1 VAGFNGRVEAALAR
15 RDRMASCRLRG
26 KFLACRANDTF
37 QRGDAMTQSKG
48 NSGGPSRRRVI
59 KGTAA
64 AALGLAAPTFL
75 RIGSALAAYPDRPI
89 KIVVAN
95 TPGGPS
101 DIIARILA
109 AEMAGPLGTSVFVEN
124 KGGAGGNIGM
134 GFAARAEPDG
144 YTILLT
150 TSAYVVNPGLY
161 NSIPYD
167 PFKDFVAICE
177 PAVNPH
183 VFTVKKDHPAKTM
196 KELVAMAKAA
206 QDKYNFSTPPIG
218 TVPQLQVELLKLREG
233 LQKVATSVYKGGGDA
248 IKALLSG
255 EVQISSGTLA
265 PAFPH
270 MKAGTIKAL
279 AQTGSSRWVGIPDVP
294 TMGEAGF
301 KDFVFQTYCAMVA
314 PAKVPPE
321 IVAKLE
327 KTVLAILAKP
337 EMKKKLTDAGF
348 EVTALTAK
356 GHAERIAKEV
366 PMFKKIIEDA
376 GIKKL

>member
-1 VAGFNGRVEAALAR
+1 MTHSD
-15 RDRMASCRLRG
+15 DRIGTA
-26 KFLACRANDTF
+26 
-37 QRGDAMTQSKG
+37 
-48 NSGGPSRRRVI
+48 SRRRVL
-59 KGTAA
+59 KAA
-64 AALGLAAPTFL
+64 GALTVGFAAPTL
-75 RIGSALAAYPDRPI
+75 LSIGSALAAYPDRPI

-109 AEMAGPLGTSVFVEN
+109 VEMQQILGASVFVEN

-134 GFAARAEPDG
+134 GFAARADADG

-150 TSAYVVNPGLY
+150 TSAFVVNPGLY
-161 NSIPYD
+161 NTLPYD

-183 VFTVKKDHPAKTM
+183 VFTVKADHPAKTM
-196 KELVAMAKAA
+196 KELVALAKAA
-206 QDKYNFSTPPIG
+206 PDKYNISTPPIG
-218 TVPQLQVELLKLREG
+218 TTPQLQAEVLKLREG
-233 LQKVATSVYKGGGDA
+233 LQKMATSVYKGGGDA
-248 IKALLSG
+248 IKALLTG

-270 MKAGTIKAL
+270 MKAGTIRAL
-279 AQTGSSRWVGIPDVP
+279 AQTGAKRWVGLPNVP

-301 KDFVFQTYCAMVA
+301 SDFVFDTYCAMVA

-321 IVAKLE
+321 NIAKLE
-327 KTVLAILAKP
+327 TTVLQILAKP
-337 EMKKKLTDAGF
+337 EMQKKLTEAGF
-348 EVTALTAK
+348 EITAKDAK
-356 GHAERIAKEV
+356 GHAARIAKEV
-366 PMFKKIIEDA
+366 PMYKKIIEDA

>member
-1 VAGFNGRVEAALAR
+1 MAGI
-15 RDRMASCRLRG
+15 
-26 KFLACRANDTF
+26 ANDAANPYAAAESL
-37 QRGDAMTQSKG
+37 QRPPSVRSIAMTKIRY
-48 NSGGPSRRRVI
+48 SGSALSRRRVI
-59 KGTAA
+59 KGAG
-64 AALGLAAPTFL
+64 ALSAGIAAPSIL
-75 RIGSALAAYPDRPI
+75 HIGSALAAYPDRPI

-109 AEMAGPLGTSVFVEN
+109 AEMTGPLGTSVFVEN

-183 VFTVKKDHPAKTM
+183 VFTVKADHPAKSM
-196 KELVAMAKAA
+196 KDLVALAKANP
-206 QDKYNFSTPPIG
+206 DKYNISTPPIG
-218 TVPQLQVELLKLREG
+218 TTPQLQAEVLKLREG
-233 LQKVATSVYKGGGDA
+233 LQKMATSVYKGGGDA

-279 AQTGSSRWVGIPDVP
+279 AQTGASRWAGLPDIP
-294 TMGEAGF
+294 TMGEQGY
-301 KDFVFQTYCAMVA
+301 KDFVFDTYCAMVA

-321 IVAKLE
+321 YIAKLE
-327 KTVLAILAKP
+327 KTVLDILAKP
-337 EMKKKLTDAGF
+337 EMKKKLTEAGF
-348 EVTALTAK
+348 QITAKTGK

-366 PMFKKIIEDA
+366 PMYKDIIQKA
-376 GIKKL
+376 GIKRI

>member
-1 VAGFNGRVEAALAR
+1 
-15 RDRMASCRLRG
+15 
-26 KFLACRANDTF
+26 
-37 QRGDAMTQSKG
+37 MTQSMDKAG
-48 NSGGPSRRRVI
+48 LPSRRRVL
-59 KGTAA
+59 KATAA
-64 AALGLAAPTFL
+64 VIAGFAAPTFL
-75 RIGSALAAYPDRPI
+75 RIGSALAAYPERPI

-134 GFAARAEPDG
+134 GYAARAEPDG

-150 TSAYVVNPGLY
+150 TSAFVVNPGLY
-161 NSIPYD
+161 NSLPYD
-167 PFKDFVAICE
+167 PFKDFVAVCE

-183 VFTVKKDHPAKTM
+183 VFTVKADHPAKTM
-196 KELVAMAKAA
+196 KELVGIAKANP
-206 QDKYNFSTPPIG
+206 DKYNFSTPPIG

-248 IKALLSG
+248 IKALLTG

-270 MKAGTIKAL
+270 IKAGTIKAL
-279 AQTGSSRWVGIPDVP
+279 AQTGPARWVGLPNVP

-301 KDFVFQTYCAMVA
+301 SDFVFDTYCALVA
-314 PAKVPPE
+314 PAKVAPE
-321 IVAKLE
+321 NVAKLE
-327 KTVLAILAKP
+327 KAVLAILAKP

-348 EVTALTAK
+348 EVTAKDAK
-356 GHAERIAKEV
+356 GHAARIAKEV
-366 PMFKKIIEDA
+366 PMYKKIIADA

>member
-1 VAGFNGRVEAALAR
+1 MTDTN
-15 RDRMASCRLRG
+15 DRNRG
-26 KFLACRANDTF
+26 T
-37 QRGDAMTQSKG
+37 
-48 NSGGPSRRRVI
+48 SRRRVL
-59 KGTAA
+59 KGAA
-64 AALGLAAPTFL
+64 AVTLGLAAPTVL
-75 RIGSALAAYPDRPI
+75 RIGPALASYPERPI

-101 DIIARILA
+101 DIIARMIA
-109 AEMAGPLGTSVFVEN
+109 AEMAAPLKTSVVVEN
-124 KGGAGGNIGM
+124 RGGAGGNIGM

-161 NSIPYD
+161 NSLPYD
-167 PFKDFVAICE
+167 PFKDFVPICE

-183 VFTVKKDHPAKTM
+183 VFTVKNDHPAKSM
-196 KELVAMAKAA
+196 KELIALAKAS

-233 LQKVATSVYKGGGDA
+233 LPKVATSVYKGGGDA
-248 IKALLSG
+248 IKALLTG

-279 AQTGSSRWVGIPDVP
+279 AQTGASRWSGLPDVP
-294 TMGEAGF
+294 TMAESGF
-301 KDFVFQTYCAMVA
+301 NDFVFETFCALVA

-321 IVAKLE
+321 IVGRLE
-327 KTVLAILAKP
+327 KTVLDILAKP
-337 EMKKKLTDAGF
+337 EMRKKLTEAGF
-348 EVTALTAK
+348 EITAKTAK
-356 GHAERIAKEV
+356 GHGNRIAKEV
-366 PMFKKIIEDA
+366 PMFTKIIADA

>member
-1 VAGFNGRVEAALAR
+1 MSKIRLPGTAL
-15 RDRMASCRLRG
+15 
-26 KFLACRANDTF
+26 
-37 QRGDAMTQSKG
+37 
-48 NSGGPSRRRVI
+48 SRRRVI
-59 KGTAA
+59 KGAGA
-64 AALGLAAPTFL
+64 LAAGIAAPGVL
-75 RIGSALAAYPDRPI
+75 HIGAAWAAYPDRPI

-101 DIIARILA
+101 DIIARMLA
-109 AEMAGPLGTSVFVEN
+109 AEMAGPLGQSVFIEN

-144 YTILLT
+144 YTLLLT

-161 NSIPYD
+161 KSIPYD
-167 PFKDFVAICE
+167 PFKDFVPICE

-183 VFTVKKDHPAKTM
+183 VFTVKADHPAKSM
-196 KELVAMAKAA
+196 KELVAMVKANP
-206 QDKYNFSTPPIG
+206 DKYNISTPPIG
-218 TVPQLQVELLKLREG
+218 TTPQLQVEVLKLREG
-233 LQKVATSVYKGGGDA
+233 LQKMATVVFKGGGDA

-279 AQTGSSRWVGIPDVP
+279 AQTGATRWVGLPDVP

-301 KDFVFQTYCAMVA
+301 KDFVFDTYCALVA
-314 PAKVPPE
+314 PAKTPPE
-321 IVAKLE
+321 IVARLE
-327 KTVLAILAKP
+327 KTVLDILAKP

-348 EVTALTAK
+348 QITALDGK
-356 GHAERIAKEV
+356 GHAARIAREVAMYKE
-366 PMFKKIIEDA
+366 IIQKA
-376 GIKKL
+376 GIKQIG

>member
-1 VAGFNGRVEAALAR
+1 MAPAGQER
-15 RDRMASCRLRG
+15 RNSG
-26 KFLACRANDTF
+26 EK
-37 QRGDAMTQSKG
+37 AMTRSNDKTTL
-48 NSGGPSRRRVI
+48 SRRRVL
-59 KGTAA
+59 KAATATAA
-64 AALGLAAPTFL
+64 GLAAPTFL
-75 RIGSALAAYPDRPI
+75 GLTSALAAYPDRPI

-150 TSAYVVNPGLY
+150 TSAFAVNPGLY
-161 NSIPYD
+161 NSLPYD

-183 VFTVKKDHPAKTM
+183 VFTVKADHPAKTM
-196 KELVAMAKAA
+196 KELVSMAKANA
-206 QDKYNFSTPPIG
+206 DKYNFSTPPIG

-279 AQTGSSRWVGIPDVP
+279 AQTGAARWVGLPNVP

-301 KDFVFQTYCAMVA
+301 NDFVFDTYCAMVA

-321 IVAKLE
+321 HIAKLE
-327 KTVLAILAKP
+327 KTVLAILARP

-348 EVTALTAK
+348 EVTAKDAK
-356 GHAERIAKEV
+356 GHAARIAKEV
-366 PMFKKIIEDA
+366 PMYKKIIADA

>member
-1 VAGFNGRVEAALAR
+1 
-15 RDRMASCRLRG
+15 
-26 KFLACRANDTF
+26 
-37 QRGDAMTQSKG
+37 MTQSKDK
-48 NSGGPSRRRVI
+48 PVAASRRRVL
-59 KGTAA
+59 KGAA
-64 AALGLAAPTFL
+64 AITAGLAAPTFL
-75 RIGSALAAYPDRPI
+75 RIGSALAAYPDRPL

-109 AEMAGPLGTSVFVEN
+109 AEMQPLLGASVFVEN

-150 TSAYVVNPGLY
+150 TSAFVVNPGLY
-161 NSIPYD
+161 NTLPYD

-183 VFTVKKDHPAKTM
+183 VFTVKADHPAKTM
-196 KELVAMAKAA
+196 KELVALAKANP
-206 QDKYNFSTPPIG
+206 DKYNISTPPIG
-218 TVPQLQVELLKLREG
+218 TTPQLQAEVLKLREG
-233 LQKVATSVYKGGGDA
+233 LQKMATSVYKGGGDA
-248 IKALLSG
+248 IKALLTG

-270 MKAGTIKAL
+270 MKAGTIRAL
-279 AQTGSSRWVGIPDVP
+279 AQTGAARWVGLPDVP
-294 TMGEAGF
+294 TMGEQGY
-301 KDFVFQTYCAMVA
+301 KDFVFETFCAMVA

-321 IVAKLE
+321 NIAKLE

-337 EMKKKLTDAGF
+337 EMKKKLTEAGF
-348 EVTALTAK
+348 EVTAKDAK
-356 GHAERIAKEV
+356 GHAARIAKEV
-366 PMFKKIIEDA
+366 PMFKKIIQEA

>member
-1 VAGFNGRVEAALAR
+1 MTNSNRN
-15 RDRMASCRLRG
+15 DRGL
-26 KFLACRANDTF
+26 
-37 QRGDAMTQSKG
+37 
-48 NSGGPSRRRVI
+48 SRRRVL
-59 KGTAA
+59 KGAA
-64 AALGLAAPTFL
+64 AVTLGLATPTFL
-75 RIGSALAAYPDRPI
+75 RIGSALAAYPERPI

-101 DIIARILA
+101 DIIARIIA
-109 AEMAGPLGTSVFVEN
+109 AEMAGPLKTSVFVEN
-124 KGGAGGNIGM
+124 RGGAGGNIGM

-161 NSIPYD
+161 NTLPYD
-167 PFKDFVAICE
+167 PFKDFVPICE

-183 VFTVKKDHPAKTM
+183 VFTVKQDHPAKSM
-196 KELVAMAKAA
+196 KELIALAKATP
-206 QDKYNFSTPPIG
+206 DKYNFSTPPIG

-248 IKALLSG
+248 IKALLTS

-279 AQTGSSRWVGIPDVP
+279 AQTGASRWVGIPDIP

-301 KDFVFQTYCAMVA
+301 KDFVFDTYCALVA
-314 PAKVPPE
+314 PAKVSPE
-321 IVAKLE
+321 IVSRLE
-327 KTVLAILAKP
+327 KTVLDILARP
-337 EMKKKLTDAGF
+337 DMKTKLTEAGF
-348 EVTALTAK
+348 EVTAKTAK